1 MNRQHIGIVF
11 GGILLLVVAMGI
23 SRFAFTPILPFMR
36 RDVGFSLEVA
46 GFLAS
51 SNYIGYFIGALWA
64 GFIYRQRKNVLLAS
78 VVINVLSVVL
88 MGLIEVYSVWL
99 VLRLIAGITGGII
112 FVLTSSIIM
121 DYLAKH
127 SLSRWSG
134 YVFSGI
140 GLGIAISGLCVPAL
154 EIRFAWQG
162 TWLGLGILSAIF
174 LFITYYLWRS
184 LAVQDITKVTKT
196 LDTKMTKGFMPWLIL
211 SYGLE
216 GLGYIITGT
225 FLVDIIHNIPSL
237 QAYSS
242 YSWVIVGL
250 AAIPSAPV
258 WTILLEKFSA
268 IKILFVAYILQ
279 VVGIL
284 LPVFAQTV
292 WSVLLASFLFG
303 LTFVGI
309 VTLTTSY
316 ARQLFPT
323 QSGFV
328 VSLLT
333 TFYAFGQIIGPIVAG
348 KLVEVYSSYKAALVF
363 AGVIVFLALL
373 VMVIGRWLTLKK
385 EAVAEHTIS
394 I

>member
-1 MNRQHIGIVF
+1 MNRQHMGIVF

-64 GFIYRQRKNVLLAS
+64 GFIYRQRKKLLLAS
-78 VVINVLSVVL
+78 VVFNVLSVGL
-88 MGLIEVYSVWL
+88 MGLIELYSVWL
-99 VLRLIAGITGGII
+99 VLRLIAGITGGLI
-112 FVLTSSIIM
+112 FVLTSSIVM

-140 GLGIAISGLCVPAL
+140 GLGIAISGLCVPIIEAK
-154 EIRFAWQG
+154 FAWQG
-162 TWLGLGILSAIF
+162 TWLGLGILSAVLLLMTTI
-174 LFITYYLWRS
+174 LWKG
-184 LAVQDITKVTKT
+184 LEAKDGLKVAKS
-196 LDTKMTKGFMPWLIL
+196 LDTKMTKGFMPWLIV

-242 YSWVIVGL
+242 YSWVMVGL

-258 WTILLEKFSA
+258 WTVLLEKFSA
-268 IKILFVAYILQ
+268 IKILFVAYIFQ
-279 VVGIL
+279 VIGIL
-284 LPVFAQTV
+284 LPVFSQTV

-316 ARQLFPT
+316 ARQFFPT

-373 VMVIGRWLTLKK
+373 VMVVGRWLTVKK
-385 EAVAEHTIS
+385 EAVAEQSIS

>member
-1 MNRQHIGIVF
+1 MADF
-11 GGILLLVVAMGI
+11 ILWLRGVRL
-23 SRFAFTPILPFMR
+23 
-36 RDVGFSLEVA
+36 
-46 GFLAS
+46 
-51 SNYIGYFIGALWA
+51 YY
-64 GFIYRQRKNVLLAS
+64 YR
-78 VVINVLSVVL
+78 
-88 MGLIEVYSVWL
+88 Y
-99 VLRLIAGITGGII
+99 
-112 FVLTSSIIM
+112 
-121 DYLAKH
+121 
-127 SLSRWSG
+127 
-134 YVFSGI
+134 
-140 GLGIAISGLCVPAL
+140 
-154 EIRFAWQG
+154 
-162 TWLGLGILSAIF
+162 
-174 LFITYYLWRS
+174 
-184 LAVQDITKVTKT
+184 
-196 LDTKMTKGFMPWLIL
+196 
-211 SYGLE
+211 
-216 GLGYIITGT
+216 

-258 WTILLEKFSA
+258 WTVLLEKFSA

-363 AGVIVFLALL
+363 AGVVVFFALL
-373 VMVIGRWLTLKK
+373 VMVIGRWLTVKK
-385 EAVAEHTIS
+385 KLLLNRQFLYNA
-394 I
+394 

>member
-51 SNYIGYFIGALWA
+51 SNYIGYFIGAFWA

-279 VVGIL
+279 VIGIL

-348 KLVEVYSSYKAALVF
+348 KLVEVYSSYKAALIF

-373 VMVIGRWLTLKK
+373 VMVIGRWLTIKK